1 MSKRQIFVVFLLLAL
16 VPFLI
21 WFKVF
26 RTVDAQKIIDN
37 LHLQFDNISFISLDY
52 QANERKLLGMKS
64 KVINGVIHVGEGQE
78 TTAYNFVADAY
89 TGEIM
94 EITNQ

>member
-1 MSKRQIFVVFLLLAL
+1 MSKRKIFLTLILSTL
-16 VPFLI
+16 IPFLI

-37 LHLQFDNISFISLDY
+37 LHLQFDKISFVSLDY
-52 QANERKLLGMKS
+52 QPDERRLLGMKS
-64 KVINGVIHVGEGQE
+64 KVINGVIHVGEGKD
-78 TTAYNFVADAY
+78 TAKYQFVADAY

>member
-1 MSKRQIFVVFLLLAL
+1 MSKRQIFLVISLFAL
-16 VPFLI
+16 IPFLI

-37 LHLQFDNISFISLDY
+37 LHLQFDKISFVSLDY
-52 QANERKLLGMKS
+52 QPGERQLLGMKS
-64 KVINGVIHVGEGQE
+64 KVINGVVHVGEGSE
-78 TTAYNFVADAY
+78 TAKYQFSADAY